1 MSDGGDAF
9 LARWSRRKSQ
19 AHAETKPDH
28 ACGEGQKQPEATAE
42 AGATA
47 GDPAREPAD
56 DQEEIALEDLPPI
69 DSIDASTDLA
79 FWLRQKVPDA
89 WKQAV
94 LSRAWAADPA
104 ISQFVGLAENSWD
117 WNVPGGVPGFG
128 PLSPTANMAQLLAQ
142 AIGQVAAGSADAIG
156 EAVASEMARAESGS
170 AESQPAMPKKQT
182 NEVPLESVISG
193 PGPAESRADAAK
205 VKEPQIVK
213 RRRGGG
219 ALPS

>member
-117 WNVPGGVPGFG
+117 WNVPGGVPGLA
-128 PLSPTANMAQLLAQ
+128 PSVPRPIWHSCLLRRSARLRQVPQMRSARPSPAKWRVRNRVRPSHGLQC
-142 AIGQVAAGSADAIG
+142 
-156 EAVASEMARAESGS
+156 
-170 AESQPAMPKKQT
+170 PK
-182 NEVPLESVISG
+182 N
-193 PGPAESRADAAK
+193 
-205 VKEPQIVK
+205 
-213 RRRGGG
+213 RRMKC
-219 ALPS
+219 P